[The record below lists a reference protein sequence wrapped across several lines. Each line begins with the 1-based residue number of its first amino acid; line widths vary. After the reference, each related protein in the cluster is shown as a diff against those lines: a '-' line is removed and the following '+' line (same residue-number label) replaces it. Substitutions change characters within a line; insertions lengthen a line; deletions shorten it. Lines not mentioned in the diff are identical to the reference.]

1 MVIPRRWKDLGEY
14 LLTTDTIFEQENLCA
29 RMAVLGLGAI
39 GLELGQALKRM
50 GLAVTGVDQL
60 SQIGGLQDP
69 EVNRT
74 AVEIFKEEM
83 PLYLGAQA
91 DIERDDRGLR
101 VTAGDRDFLTDK
113 TLLSIGRAPNT
124 VRKIEIEQL
133 NDEIAFFTEPAF
145 LMHERPIQSP
155 SVRNTS
161 STLLSFYFNDV
172 YDDGVTGKTSCQTGR
187 RR

>member
-1 MVIPRRWKDLGEY
+1 MHVFITG
-14 LLTTDTIFEQENLCA
+14 
-29 RMAVLGLGAI
+29 GLGFV
-39 GLELGQALKRM
+39 GRRLSQALLDA
-50 GLAVTGVDQL
+50 GH
-60 SQIGGLQDP
+60 
-69 EVNRT
+69 E
-74 AVEIFKEEM
+74 
-83 PLYLGAQA
+83 
-91 DIERDDRGLR
+91 
-101 VTAGDRDFLTDK
+101 VTAR
-113 TLLSIGRAPNT
+113 GRSKT
-124 VRKIEIEQL
+124 VRKNEIEQL